1 MASRPRQPRRLH
13 TTEQAPHVEGAPAD
27 DDDPDYEEHP
37 KHPLRRCIVTREQ
50 DDRAAMLRFVLDP
63 DRVVVPDLSARL
75 PGRGYWLSP
84 RVFMLEAGLQ
94 EAGRKKGLASAFA
107 RAARGPVSL
116 PPDLAG
122 LVQAGLT
129 RRVTE
134 HIGLGRRA
142 GQAVAGFARAR
153 EWVAAGRAGLV
164 VQASDGSEDE
174 CRRLMSGA
182 GEVPVAWPLDG
193 LALGAVFGRD
203 HVVHVAVAP
212 GRIAESVLTEIGR
225 LAGVT
230 GKTLSRLTVT
240 KTTVPRIDVIKTGG

>member
-1 MASRPRQPRRLH
+1 MARRLHRLGRLH
-13 TTEQAPHVEGAPAD
+13 TTEQAPHVDVAPAD
-27 DDDPDYEEHP
+27 DDSAFEEHP

-50 DDRAAMLRFVLDP
+50 GDRAHMLRFVLGP
-63 DRVVVPDLSARL
+63 DRAVVPDLSARL

-84 RVFMLEAGLQ
+84 RGFMLEAGLQ

-116 PPDLAG
+116 PHDLAG
-122 LVQAGLT
+122 LVREGLY

-134 HIGLGRRA
+134 HIGLARRA

-153 EWVAAGRAGLV
+153 EWVVAGRVGLV

-212 GRIAESVLTEIGR
+212 GRIAQSVLTEIER

-230 GKTLSRLTVT
+230 GKPLTRTTMSKNGAT
-240 KTTVPRIDVIKTGG
+240 KNDFPKTGE